1 MFIIIFFFV
10 VIYINAST
18 TAAVINLPI
27 AVLRL
32 TIVIKNTEKKSDTQ
46 CYNVPLY
53 ILAKVRFSNVLF
65 VQSMTLV

>member
-32 TIVIKNTEKKSDTQ
+32 TTVIKNTEKKVIHSVTM
-46 CYNVPLY
+46 YLY